1 MDIGETVRVRSRAE
15 WRTWLSRHHADRQEI
30 WLVYYKKGSGE
41 AGISYDE
48 SVEEALCFG
57 WVDGQTK
64 GLDAASYAGRFT
76 PRRPGSNWSPS
87 NRERAARLV
96 REGRMTE
103 AGKRVLPADLAGAKK
118 RWAAANGPSGKTG
131 GRA

>member
-1 MDIGETVRVRSRAE
+1 MDIGETIRVRSRAE

-30 WLVYYKKGSGE
+30 WLVYYKKGSGK

-64 GLDAASYAGRFT
+64 GIDAITYAGRFT
-76 PRRPGSNWSPS
+76 PRRPGSNWSAS
-87 NRERAARLV
+87 NRERVARLL
-96 REGRMTE
+96 RERRMTD
-103 AGKRVLPADLAGAKK
+103 AGKRVLPPDL
-118 RWAAANGPSGKTG
+118 RSPSK
-131 GRA
+131 